1 MGSNPTPSATLTAAP
16 ARSEAG
22 LHAWGTVMIF
32 VIVFLMV
39 VKWESE
45 VLPSDDDE
53 ACLAARRLGRFRPS
67 SGPEPWTRAE

>member
-1 MGSNPTPSATLTAAP
+1 
-16 ARSEAG
+16 
-22 LHAWGTVMIF
+22 MIF

-39 VKWESE
+39 VKWEPE